1 MSETTYRAAKYI
13 RLSYADDKEGESN
26 SVENQRKMLDSF
38 IATQPDIQAV
48 SEKVDDGV
56 SGIIFDRKAFKE
68 MMAEIEAG
76 EINCV
81 IVKDLSRL
89 GREYIETGRYLR
101 RIFPAYNVR
110 FIALNDNID
119 TFKDNADDLVV
130 GVKSIINDAYSRDIS
145 VKTRSALNT
154 KRDHGDYVGACPIYG
169 YRRCEIG
176 RAHV

>member
-26 SVENQRKMLDSF
+26 SVENQRKLLDSF
-38 IATQPDIQAV
+38 IATQSDIEAV

-81 IVKDLSRL
+81 IVKDLSRF
-89 GREYIETGRYLR
+89 GR
-101 RIFPAYNVR
+101 
-110 FIALNDNID
+110 
-119 TFKDNADDLVV
+119 
-130 GVKSIINDAYSRDIS
+130 
-145 VKTRSALNT
+145 
-154 KRDHGDYVGACPIYG
+154 
-169 YRRCEIG
+169 
-176 RAHV
+176 

>member
-13 RLSYADDKEGESN
+13 RLSYADDNEGESN

-81 IVKDLSRL
+81 IVKDAAGIIRL
-89 GREYIETGRYLR
+89 K
-101 RIFPAYNVR
+101 N
-110 FIALNDNID
+110 
-119 TFKDNADDLVV
+119 
-130 GVKSIINDAYSRDIS
+130 KS
-145 VKTRSALNT
+145 T
-154 KRDHGDYVGACPIYG
+154 
-169 YRRCEIG
+169 
-176 RAHV
+176 